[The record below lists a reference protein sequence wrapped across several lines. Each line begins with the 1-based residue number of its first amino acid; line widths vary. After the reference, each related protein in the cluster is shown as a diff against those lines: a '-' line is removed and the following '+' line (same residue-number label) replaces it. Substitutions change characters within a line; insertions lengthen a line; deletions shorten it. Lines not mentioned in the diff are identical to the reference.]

1 MSGWAFGAYAR
12 LSGMMMRNEVASE
25 TVQLSP
31 FLKWAGGKRWF
42 ADRWLHLVPNHFERY
57 IEPFVGSGALFFS
70 LLPEKAI
77 LSDLNADLINAYRAV
92 RDDPAGIE
100 QLLRTHDQRHSKA
113 HYYLTR
119 SEKPEASNERAAWLI
134 YLNRTCWNGLY
145 RVNRRNEFN
154 VPIGTKTRVVLPT
167 DNFPSVSASLQRVQ
181 LLVQD
186 FETTIDFAGEGDF
199 VFVDPPYTVKH
210 NLNGFVKYND
220 HIFSW
225 SDQVRLRDAVRRA
238 ASRGA
243 MVLVTNANHQSVREI
258 YEGVGEQ
265 TVLKRASILAASST
279 HRSQIEELA
288 IRTWV
293 S

>member
-1 MSGWAFGAYAR
+1 MKEWAFGGFAQR
-12 LSGMMMRNEVASE
+12 DGMTMRDNENSGPI
-25 TVQLSP
+25 TLSP

-42 ADRWLHLVPNHFERY
+42 ADRWLHLIPDRFERY
-57 IEPFVGSGALFFS
+57 IEPFVGSGAIYFALS
-70 LLPEKAI
+70 PQKAI

-92 RDDPAGIE
+92 RDNPGEI
-100 QLLRTHDQRHSKA
+100 QRLLQRHDQQHNKA

-119 SEKPEASNERAAWLI
+119 SMKPDDVVDRAAWLI

-154 VPIGTKTRVVLPT
+154 VPIGTKTRAVLPS
-167 DNFPSVSASLQRVQ
+167 DDFPSVSATLQNAE
-181 LLVQD
+181 LMVQD
-186 FETTIDFAGEGDF
+186 FEVTIDLAAEGDF

-210 NLNGFVKYND
+210 NFNGFVKYND

-225 SDQVRLRDAVRRA
+225 SDQVRLRDAVARA
-238 ASRGA
+238 TERGA
-243 MVLVTNANHQSVREI
+243 MVLVTNANHQSIRDI
-258 YEGVGEQ
+258 YEDIGEH
-265 TVLKRASILAASST
+265 TVLKRASILAANSAN
-279 HRSQIEELA
+279 RSEVEELA

>member
-1 MSGWAFGAYAR
+1 MT
-12 LSGMMMRNEVASE
+12 MRREEANEAIAI
-25 TVQLSP
+25 SP

-42 ADRWLHLVPNHFERY
+42 ADRWLHLIPDRFERY
-57 IEPFVGSGALFFS
+57 IEPFVGSGAMYFS
-70 LLPEKAI
+70 LLPEHAI
-77 LSDLNADLINAYRAV
+77 LSDLNGDLINAYRAV

-100 QLLRTHDQRHSKA
+100 QLLLWHHEKHCKD

-119 SEKPEASNERAAWLI
+119 STKPDGSVERAAWLI

-167 DNFPSVSASLQRVQ
+167 DNFPSVSSVLKKAT

-186 FETTIDFAGEGDF
+186 FEATIDLAQNGDF

-225 SDQVRLRDAVRRA
+225 TDQVRLRDAVARA

-243 MVLVTNANHQSVREI
+243 MVLVTNANHHSIREI
-258 YEGVGEQ
+258 YEQIGDH
-265 TVLKRASILAASST
+265 TVLSRASILASSST
-279 HRSQIEELA
+279 HRSQVEELA

-293 S
+293 N

>member
-1 MSGWAFGAYAR
+1 
-12 LSGMMMRNEVASE
+12 MRIEEANEAM
-25 TVQLSP
+25 TLPP

-42 ADRWLHLVPNHFERY
+42 ADRWLHLIPDRFERY
-57 IEPFVGSGALFFS
+57 IEPFVGSGAMYFS
-70 LLPEKAI
+70 LLPEQAI
-77 LSDLNADLINAYRAV
+77 LSDLNGDLINAYRAV

-100 QLLRTHDQRHSKA
+100 QLLQWHHEKHCKD

-119 SEKPEASNERAAWLI
+119 SSKPDASVERAAWLI

-167 DNFPSVSASLQRVQ
+167 DDFSAVSSVLQKSK

-186 FETTIDFAGEGDF
+186 FEATIDLAQNGDF

-225 SDQVRLRDAVRRA
+225 TDQVRLRDAVARA
-238 ASRGA
+238 AGRGA
-243 MVLVTNANHQSVREI
+243 MVLVTNANHHSIREI
-258 YEGVGEQ
+258 YEQIGEH
-265 TVLKRASILAASST
+265 TVLRRASILASSST
-279 HRSQIEELA
+279 HRSQVEELA

-293 S
+293 R